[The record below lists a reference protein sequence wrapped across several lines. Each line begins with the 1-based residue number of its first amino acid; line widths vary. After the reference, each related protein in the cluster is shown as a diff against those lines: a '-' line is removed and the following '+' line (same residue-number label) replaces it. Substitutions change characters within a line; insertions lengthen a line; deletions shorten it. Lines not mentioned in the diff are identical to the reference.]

1 MQDQLRLAGCIIQDA
16 NSKVY
21 LLHRIKHS
29 QWEVPGGKIDEVVGG
44 KIVHSGRNPEEVAA
58 TEIQEELKADVH
70 IVRELGDRE
79 FEDKN
84 GFICHYT
91 WYEAKLKDNTEPQIG
106 EPDKFDKLRA
116 FSKSELHAMRDQLS
130 SNTRNFL
137 DAWEAGEFTLK

>member
-16 NSKVY
+16 SGKAY
-21 LLHRIKHS
+21 LLHRIKHD
-29 QWEVPGGKIDEVVGG
+29 QWEVPGGKIDEVVEG
-44 KIVHSGRNPEEVAA
+44 KIVHSGRLPEEVAA

-70 IVRELGDRE
+70 IVRELGARE

-84 GFICHYT
+84 GFVCHYT
-91 WYEAKLKDNTEPQIG
+91 WYEAKLKSGSEPQIG
-106 EPDKFDKLRA
+106 EPDKFDQLRA